1 MKREEEDLVC
11 IFLGVNAPVLL
22 RKRKG
27 MDGAF
32 RLAGTGYLHG
42 IMAGEALRLVRD
54 GTVEVRTFSIA

>member
-1 MKREEEDLVC
+1 MKREEEGLVC
-11 IFLGVNAPVLL
+11 IFLGVEVSVLL
-22 RKRKG
+22 RERKD